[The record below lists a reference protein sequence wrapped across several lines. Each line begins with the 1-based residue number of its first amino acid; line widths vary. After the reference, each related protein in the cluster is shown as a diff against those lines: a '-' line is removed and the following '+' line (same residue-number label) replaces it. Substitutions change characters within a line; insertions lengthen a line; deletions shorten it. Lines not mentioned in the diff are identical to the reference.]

1 MTPWLESKF
10 SGRRKEVTGFDGH
23 LFALPAEGSL
33 SGAQMIGRSLL
44 AVLFIVAGILHFVIP
59 QVYLKIMPPYLP
71 WHSALLSISGA
82 AEILGG
88 LGLLAP
94 MLIVRHAA
102 AWGLVALL
110 VSVLPANIYMATE
123 HLPIP
128 GIMGQSWAQWLRIPL
143 QIPLIYWAW
152 SYTRG

>member
-1 MTPWLESKF
+1 
-10 SGRRKEVTGFDGH
+10 
-23 LFALPAEGSL
+23 
-33 SGAQMIGRSLL
+33 MIGRSLL

-123 HLPIP
+123 HLPLP